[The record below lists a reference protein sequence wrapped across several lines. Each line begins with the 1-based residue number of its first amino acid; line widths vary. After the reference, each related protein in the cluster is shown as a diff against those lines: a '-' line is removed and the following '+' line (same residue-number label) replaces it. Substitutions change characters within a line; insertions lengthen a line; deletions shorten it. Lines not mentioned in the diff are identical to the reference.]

1 MDNVIIA
8 LQPPLEDE
16 SLIRNLNPN
25 VFRKTRQYADQALQ
39 LLSDV
44 GLADSRE
51 ELAEDLSYAEQKL
64 LVLARLL
71 AVKSHLFLLDEL
83 AAGLDQESTE
93 GLARIVRQ
101 ISETGITVCLV
112 EHSLDFVRRTVDAIL
127 FLDQGRLI
135 AEGPTEE
142 IVHNRKLSQIYFGVM
157 E

>member
-16 SLIRNLNPN
+16 SIIRNLNPN
-25 VFRKTRQYADQALQ
+25 VFRKTKQYADQALQ

-112 EHSLDFVRRTVDAIL
+112 EHSLDFVRRTVNTIL

>member
-1 MDNVIIA
+1 MFLVI
-8 LQPPLEDE
+8 
-16 SLIRNLNPN
+16 
-25 VFRKTRQYADQALQ
+25 
-39 LLSDV
+39 
-44 GLADSRE
+44 
-51 ELAEDLSYAEQKL
+51 
-64 LVLARLL
+64 
-71 AVKSHLFLLDEL
+71 HLFLLDEL

-112 EHSLDFVRRTVDAIL
+112 EHSLDFVRRTVDTIL